1 MQYWIR
7 YRLSSVK
14 STDAANP
21 VVRPGFDKA
30 HQVAALLIDIEAHL
44 RQLNLWQAESP
55 SASALASTEPFC
67 LDTLNFDQWLQFVF
81 LPTLYAMLEARQ
93 PLPSACAI
101 APMAEEI
108 LPRLGLPSG
117 PLLAS
122 LAEIDRVLTDDSGA
136 EVDKP

>member
-1 MQYWIR
+1 M
-7 YRLSSVK
+7 
-14 STDAANP
+14 
-21 VVRPGFDKA
+21 
-30 HQVAALLIDIEAHL
+30 
-44 RQLNLWQAESP
+44 
-55 SASALASTEPFC
+55 PFC